1 MRSNLVDQESVASI
15 CRMVE
20 LGLTLER
27 VEILT
32 PQLQDI
38 FTLFAQLDDLDLEEV
53 EPETVFSAEWR

>member
-1 MRSNLVDQESVASI
+1 MGHQVDQEIVASV

-20 LGLTLER
+20 LGLTPER
-27 VEILT
+27 VKILT

-38 FTLFAQLDDLDLEEV
+38 FTLFAQLDDLDLEEI

>member
-1 MRSNLVDQESVASI
+1 MGHQVDQEIVASV

-20 LGLTLER
+20 LGLAPER

-38 FTLFAQLDDLDLEEV
+38 FTLFATLDALDLEEV

>member
-1 MRSNLVDQESVASI
+1 MGHQVDQEIVASV
-15 CRMVE
+15 CRMTE
-20 LGLTLER
+20 LGLTPER

-38 FTLFAQLDDLDLEEV
+38 FTLFGQLDDLDLEEI

>member
-1 MRSNLVDQESVASI
+1 MGHQVDQEIVASV

-20 LGLTLER
+20 LGLTPER

-32 PQLQDI
+32 PQLQDF
-38 FTLFAQLDDLDLEEV
+38 FTLFAKLDDLDLEEI

>member
-1 MRSNLVDQESVASI
+1 MGHQVDQEIVASV

-20 LGLTLER
+20 LGLTPER

-38 FTLFAQLDDLDLEEV
+38 FTLFAKFDDLDLEEI

>member
-1 MRSNLVDQESVASI
+1 MGHQVDQEIVASV

-20 LGLTLER
+20 LGLTPER

>member
-1 MRSNLVDQESVASI
+1 MGHQVDQEIVASV

-20 LGLTLER
+20 LGLTPER

-38 FTLFAQLDDLDLEEV
+38 FTLFAQLDDLDLEEI